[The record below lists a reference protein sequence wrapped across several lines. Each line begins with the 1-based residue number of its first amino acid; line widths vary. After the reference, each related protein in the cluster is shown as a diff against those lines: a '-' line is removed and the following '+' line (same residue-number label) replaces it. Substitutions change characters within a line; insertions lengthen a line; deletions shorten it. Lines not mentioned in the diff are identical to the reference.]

1 MVSQAISTI
10 STVSNTVSTISSI
23 ESISISLWL
32 SIGRTLAISMP
43 GISQTMTIAKGRV
56 AMSKTISM
64 SISNRVSTTSKTIST
79 IAIGSIESISF
90 WLSLSL
96 TLGNMNNTG
105 RVGNISAS
113 TSISTMDSR
122 DSSRSSTMNSYS
134 VGNIGD
140 SIANSMVDGGSIGN
154 MSNTMAK
161 TSIAKMSYT
170 IAKMSCTI
178 AKMATISIGTIQGI
192 SISSSKCCRANQ
204 QGNLNRVVPLLDQ
217 VRMIPC

>member
-1 MVSQAISTI
+1 MSISNRVSTVSKTISTI
-10 STVSNTVSTISSI
+10 AISSI
-23 ESISISLWL
+23 ESISIS
-32 SIGRTLAISMP
+32 
-43 GISQTMTIAKGRV
+43 
-56 AMSKTISM
+56 
-64 SISNRVSTTSKTIST
+64 
-79 IAIGSIESISF
+79 F
-90 WLSLSL
+90 WFSLSL

-154 MSNTMAK
+154 MSHTMAK

-204 QGNLNRVVPLLDQ
+204 QGNLDHLV
-217 VRMIPC
+217 